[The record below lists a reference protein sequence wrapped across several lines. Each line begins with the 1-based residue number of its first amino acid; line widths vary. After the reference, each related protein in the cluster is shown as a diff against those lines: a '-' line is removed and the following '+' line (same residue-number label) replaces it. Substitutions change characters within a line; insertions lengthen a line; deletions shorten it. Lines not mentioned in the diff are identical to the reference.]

1 MREFKESTKL
11 DLSEQDEYIF
21 SRYVENDI
29 HYLRILSH
37 LVADPQKLHERVVG
51 HEKQAETGDQDVVPL
66 DSEVVFVE
74 REAVLT
80 GPPILDHVHAEIVY
94 GRIQFGRAMG
104 KEFAPCSASSGVPSG
119 NSTRW
124 AGQNHFLPARAG

>member
-74 REAVLT
+74 REA
-80 GPPILDHVHAEIVY
+80 HRRSY
-94 GRIQFGRAMG
+94 FGASPVWDMKHSGFIIKRADKWEAQAHMNNTLQ
-104 KEFAPCSASSGVPSG
+104 EFLRFLEVKRGV
-119 NSTRW
+119 
-124 AGQNHFLPARAG
+124 